1 MTLFYI
7 NNALPEPLK
16 PLSRKFRVREIS
28 QPDQLSSTQATHS
41 KDDTDFDQLLAKT
54 VQEKSHSKHKDP
66 DQPSQQPSQ
75 QQSSQQ
81 QAAQAYRETQTASE
95 LNFGEVRD
103 IMTNPVFTIQKS
115 QLLGEAWSL
124 MQKYEIHHLPVLDA
138 EGMLCG
144 MLSEKV
150 ILPLLMRASL
160 DENTNSKPE
169 QLPIEVFCNQSLI
182 STSPNALIK
191 DLVPALL
198 EHDLD
203 GVAVTENGFLSG
215 IVTYPDILKVVIKM
229 KAFDADA

>member
-1 MTLFYI
+1 M
-7 NNALPEPLK
+7 
-16 PLSRKFRVREIS
+16 
-28 QPDQLSSTQATHS
+28 
-41 KDDTDFDQLLAKT
+41 LAKT
-54 VQEKSHSKHKDP
+54 VQDKAESKHKNP
-66 DQPSQQPSQ
+66 DQTPQH
-75 QQSSQQ
+75 SSQQ
-81 QAAQAYRETQTASE
+81 QTSQQQAVQAYRDTQTE
-95 LNFGEVRD
+95 NQLDLGKVRD

-144 MLSEKV
+144 MLSEKL

-203 GVAVTENGFLSG
+203 GVAGTENGLLSG